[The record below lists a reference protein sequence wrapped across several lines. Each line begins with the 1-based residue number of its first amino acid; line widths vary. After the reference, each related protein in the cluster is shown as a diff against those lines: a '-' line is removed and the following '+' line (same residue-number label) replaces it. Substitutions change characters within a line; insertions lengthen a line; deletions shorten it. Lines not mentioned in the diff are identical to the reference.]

1 MRAKRELGQ
10 HFLESPK
17 VVEAILG
24 ACAPL
29 AAPAA
34 AVLEI
39 GPGRGA
45 LTGGLLALGKPTF
58 AVEKDIDLLPV
69 LEHRFPGLRVAL
81 GDALELDL
89 PHVAMETGLAPW
101 FVAGNLPY
109 NAGTEILRRLLVAP
123 QTCSACVVM
132 LQLEVAQKF
141 CGPSGSS
148 GWGPLGI
155 WSHAWWEGDLLFRV
169 PPGAFAPPPKVTSAV
184 CRFTVRPSPALPS
197 AQSGAYWRFLR
208 RAFAHPRKTLA
219 SNLAGGGGSKSEW
232 AERLRSLGLAPGVR
246 PSAVHPVSYEELFEV
261 STESPSRPRA

>member
-17 VVEAILG
+17 VVEAIMG
-24 ACAPL
+24 ACVPCAED
-29 AAPAA
+29 AA

-58 AVEKDIDLLPV
+58 AVEKDFDLLPE
-69 LEHRFPGLRVAL
+69 LERRFPGLSVAL

-89 PHVAMETGLAPW
+89 PHIAAETRLAPW

-109 NAGTEILRRLLVAP
+109 NAGTEILRRILGAP
-123 QTCSACVVM
+123 RTCTACVVM

-141 CGPSGSS
+141 CGPFGSS

-155 WSHAWWEGDLLFRV
+155 WTCTWWEAELLFRV
-169 PPGAFAPPPKVTSAV
+169 PPGAFAPPPKVISAV
-184 CRFTVRPSPALPS
+184 CRFAARPSPALPAS
-197 AQSGAYWRFLR
+197 RGGAYWAFLR
-208 RAFAHPRKTLA
+208 RAFAHPRKTLPA
-219 SNLAGGGGSKSEW
+219 NLAGVGGSKAEW
-232 AERLRSLGLAPGVR
+232 AERLAGLRLAPDAR
-246 PSAVHPVSYEELFEV
+246 PASLPPNSYERLFGNAG
-261 STESPSRPRA
+261 SQ